1 LSASLY
7 NSDWKPK
14 NSDMADKT
22 VSKSLIFALMTQD
35 FNGKFEIYD
44 QNKLEELF
52 SIWSERQRPATVNN
66 NRIIF
71 GVNLAISG

>member
-1 LSASLY
+1 
-7 NSDWKPK
+7 
-14 NSDMADKT
+14 
-22 VSKSLIFALMTQD
+22 MTQD

-71 GVNLAISG
+71 GVNLAISGWPSVQQTVSDIFTVLQLTKVENPGFADEI